1 MRVVLRDG
9 LKSLGIRIDGDFMA
23 DEPQI
28 MLELLTSI
36 NQLHTIRKEVQLIQS
51 NTPCKIYELA
61 IVNCSP
67 LILEPSFDK
76 R

>member
-36 NQLHTIRKEVQLIQS
+36 NQLHTIRKEV
-51 NTPCKIYELA
+51 
-61 IVNCSP
+61 P
-67 LILEPSFDK
+67 LIP
-76 R
+76 